1 MAKSGKYGNVDIP
14 KVANDEPVFILR
26 AQDKLALPTI
36 KMYQLMAESHGLQL
50 AGMLQQQINSFGA
63 WKGAMKM
70 PD

>member
-1 MAKSGKYGNVDIP
+1 
-14 KVANDEPVFILR
+14 VFILR

-36 KMYQLMAESHGLQL
+36 KMYQLMAESHGLKL
-50 AGMLQQQINSFGA
+50 AGMLQKQIDSFGA